1 MITLFNCHYEKSNN
15 ESLNKFA
22 FIISLAHENTVIN
35 SSEITKSDK
44 YNRELGFSIIELMTV
59 LMIISLSVSSV
70 FSNIKIIERPLHS
83 GTQLT
88 MGFFR
93 QVKAKAIS
101 TTSYYVIYPAGPT
114 RLATRSGAN
123 CELARLSVIEN
134 TTLTLHLPNTVTLAN
149 TAWDLC
155 YSSRGFL
162 DNSIAIS
169 LNDQE
174 GKTRTL
180 ETFVG
185 GAIRKIESIDVGV

>member
-1 MITLFNCHYEKSNN
+1 MMRLPNSCYEKSKN
-15 ESLNKFA
+15 ET
-22 FIISLAHENTVIN
+22 IINFVLISSLAYENTVIN
-35 SSEITKSDK
+35 SSGSKEAHQ

-59 LMIISLSVSSV
+59 LLIISLSLSSV

-101 TTSYYVIYPAGPT
+101 STAYYVIYPDSAS
-114 RLATRSGAN
+114 RLATKSGPN
-123 CELARLSVIEN
+123 CELARESLIED

-162 DNSIAIS
+162 DNSITIS

-185 GAIRKIESIDVGV
+185 GAIRKIESLDEEE